1 MDTNLVELA
10 ERSSDGVAVRLL
22 WSRETGEVVLEVV
35 DDRCGAS
42 FELEVPGD
50 RALDAFRHPFVYV
63 SSPGARVV
71 APDVVGAAG
80 AAAGFRR
87 TA

>member
-10 ERSSDGVAVRLL
+10 ERSNDGIAVRLL
-22 WSRETGEVVLEVV
+22 WSRETGEVVLEVI
-35 DDRCGAS
+35 DDRTGAG
-42 FELEVPGD
+42 FELEVPGE

-63 SSPGARVV
+63 SSPGGRVV
-71 APDVVGAAG
+71 APDVAGATG